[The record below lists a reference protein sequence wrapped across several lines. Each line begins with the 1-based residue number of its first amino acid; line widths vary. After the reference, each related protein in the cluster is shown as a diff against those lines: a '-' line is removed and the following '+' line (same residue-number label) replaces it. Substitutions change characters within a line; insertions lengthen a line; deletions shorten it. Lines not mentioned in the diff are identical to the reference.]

1 MQWPRHQGNEASWK
15 EVTMGW
21 KGVEVDRFE
30 LEPEVRGDFSAVFSK
45 VGQGYLLRIWE
56 ENNEHF

>member
-45 VGQGYLLRIWE
+45 VGQGHGGSKVRE
-56 ENNEHF
+56 